1 MKGCERNL
9 AMKKKK
15 IKGWAWVLILML
27 FLIGGSIL
35 WWTVV
40 RITAP
45 FRRVDVEEVTGAEKI
60 GPGKKIRIGTFNIAH
75 GRGAVEGASN
85 WSGSDEERSE
95 RLKEIGRLLSSH
107 DLDLVILNEV
117 DFDSS
122 WSGRNDQV
130 KVIEKELGKV
140 SVIRQRN
147 YDTGLPFFSLE
158 FGNVI
163 LSRFQINA
171 ASSIFY
177 PEVRWWE
184 PLVLGRKDGVIATL
198 PMEGDDELKVIAV
211 HLETRN
217 QEVREA
223 SLRVLLDQAS
233 GNEIMAGDFNATW
246 QEGEE
251 SAIGMVQ
258 RDGRWQA
265 AGGWDGKG
273 AFKSYPAL
281 NPQLRLDWVFVPA
294 SWRAL
299 GAEVILTDLS
309 DHGLLISEWMIE

>member
-1 MKGCERNL
+1 
-9 AMKKKK
+9 MKKKRMK
-15 IKGWAWVLILML
+15 RWVLILML

-35 WWTVV
+35 WWAVV
-40 RITAP
+40 RVTASS
-45 FRRVDVEEVTGAEKI
+45 RRVDIEEIAEA
-60 GPGKKIRIGTFNIAH
+60 GKVGVRKRVRIGTFNIAH

-85 WSGSDEERSE
+85 WGGSDEERSE
-95 RLKEIGRLLSSH
+95 RLKEIGRLLRSH
-107 DLDLVILNEV
+107 NLDLVILNEV

-130 KVIEKELGKV
+130 DVIAKELGPV
-140 SVIRQRN
+140 NIVRQRN
-147 YDTGLPFFSLE
+147 YDMELPFFSLE
-158 FGNVI
+158 FGNAI
-163 LSRFQINA
+163 LSRFQINT
-171 ASSIFY
+171 ASSILY

-184 PLVLGRKDGVIATL
+184 PVLMGRKDGVIATL
-198 PMEGDDELKVIAV
+198 PMEGDDELEVIAV
-211 HLETRN
+211 HLETRD
-217 QEVREA
+217 QEVRQA
-223 SLRVLLDQAS
+223 SLRVLLEQAS
-233 GNEIMAGDFNATW
+233 GSEVMAGDFNATW

-251 SAIGMVQ
+251 SAIGMIQ

-273 AFKSYPAL
+273 EFKSYPAL

-309 DHGLLISEWMIE
+309 DHGLLVSEWGIE